1 MKHLLLLFVLFAAL
15 ALPGAEAQVQLSGT
29 LSGSQEVPAF
39 ATNATGT
46 FEGIFDPWS
55 KTIAFRVDFSGFT
68 TNVVAAHFHAAATGV
83 NGPVTLDLA
92 PQGFPI
98 GGTSGAFVK
107 VLTLSDAQA
116 KDLIEGRMY
125 INIHTQLKQSGE
137 IRGQIN
143 YGKRP
148 PNQPVQVRGVFSGDQ
163 EVPAVQTTATG
174 KFDGI
179 FDPGSRKLAFR
190 IDFSGLTTN
199 TVSAHFHT
207 GAAGVGGPVTLDA
220 APLGFPFGV
229 TAGSLVAEVTLT
241 EAQAKN
247 LAEGKIYFN
256 IHSDRFRPGE
266 IRAQL
271 NYDRPASAAPVKVTA
286 TLDGAQETPSVT
298 TPGKGT
304 LDGVF
309 DPVTRA
315 LAFKLDFSD
324 LTTPTLFAH
333 FHRGA
338 LGVPGPVTI
347 DLVPAGFP
355 VGVTAGTMTKL
366 IVISESQAK
375 DLMDG
380 NMYINIHSQQFRPG
394 EIRGQLNVQKTQN
407 VAAEAAEERGGT
419 ATVLNEIAVWPNP
432 ASEAVNLA
440 LPDSELAFEARVFDL
455 TGRQLRRT
463 EGAGATGRIELAG
476 LERGIYVLQ
485 VQQGAAHT
493 AVKLVVR

>member
-1 MKHLLLLFVLFAAL
+1 MKRLLLLFVLLAAL
-15 ALPGAEAQVQLSGT
+15 ALPSAEAQVQLSGT

-207 GAAGVGGPVTLDA
+207 GAAGVGGPVTGQK
-220 APLGFPFGV
+220 PRRGQ
-229 TAGSLVAEVTLT
+229 TLF
-241 EAQAKN
+241 Q
-247 LAEGKIYFN
+247 
-256 IHSDRFRPGE
+256 HPFRPFSARRDP
-266 IRAQL
+266 RATEL
-271 NYDRPASAAPVKVTA
+271 RPSGFGSTGKS
-286 TLDGAQETPSVT
+286 DGHPRRCA
-298 TPGKGT
+298 GNA
-304 LDGVF
+304 LRD
-309 DPVTRA
+309 DTRQRH
-315 LAFKLDFSD
+315 
-324 LTTPTLFAH
+324 P
-333 FHRGA
+333 
-338 LGVPGPVTI
+338 
-347 DLVPAGFP
+347 
-355 VGVTAGTMTKL
+355 
-366 IVISESQAK
+366 
-375 DLMDG
+375 
-380 NMYINIHSQQFRPG
+380 
-394 EIRGQLNVQKTQN
+394 
-407 VAAEAAEERGGT
+407 
-419 ATVLNEIAVWPNP
+419 
-432 ASEAVNLA
+432 
-440 LPDSELAFEARVFDL
+440 
-455 TGRQLRRT
+455 
-463 EGAGATGRIELAG
+463 
-476 LERGIYVLQ
+476 
-485 VQQGAAHT
+485 
-493 AVKLVVR
+493 